1 MTTIPEAPQV
11 PPSSDRKGGCI
22 ALTLLLVAGV
32 ASFAAIVA
40 VLLFDPSPRLARLVQ
55 PTTITPTAIST
66 RAANHPT
73 DVPTVTA
80 VPPTAT
86 ITPTPTDTA
95 TPTATFTPAPPT
107 QTPLPPTAT
116 PTRTAVPRTA
126 APKATGT
133 PAAFGPV
140 AGGTP
145 GDTRC
150 VAVVGDSVA
159 HGDAV
164 FEIPNTG
171 FLQAQFLPVSGYI
184 AGQYSARGVSNI
196 KVFNRSASAV
206 GISSGKH
213 PSYFSTFEYAQ
224 LLQDACQ
231 YVVIVP
237 WINDLSSGNDAS
249 AVAPAHVAALARLA
263 QDVISKN
270 ANSKVLVVNYY
281 NGSPAPFAL
290 NTFATGFTPGNIGA
304 FNQQIGAACSGGAL
318 ALKQVVCVD
327 SNGIFG
333 GMGGSHVI
341 GPINRDTY
349 NTLLIAPPKP
359 EQADMVN
366 AYFNN
371 NPSGQIIGDGIHLS
385 ASGKTQ
391 LAAYLVGQMP

>member
-1 MTTIPEAPQV
+1 MTTIPEAPRI
-11 PPSSDRKGGCI
+11 PPADPKGGCLSLT
-22 ALTLLLVAGV
+22 ALLIAGV
-32 ASFAAIVA
+32 VSLIAIIA
-40 VLLFDPSPRLARLVQ
+40 VLLFDPAPRLARLVQ
-55 PTTITPTAIST
+55 PTPVTPTTGST
-66 RAANHPT
+66 RAVSLPT

-86 ITPTPTDTA
+86 HTPTPTNTF
-95 TPTATFTPAPPT
+95 TPSPTLPPTATSTAT
-107 QTPLPPTAT
+107 NTPLPPTPT
-116 PTRTAVPRTA
+116 PTRTPAPRTA
-126 APKATGT
+126 APAAT
-133 PAAFGPV
+133 FGAV
-140 AGGTP
+140 AGG
-145 GDTRC
+145 GSADTRC

-184 AGQYSARGVSNI
+184 NGQYSSRGVSNI

-231 YVVIVP
+231 YVVIIP

-249 AVAPAHVAALARLA
+249 AAAPAHVAALARLA
-263 QDVISKN
+263 QDVSSKN
-270 ANSKVLVVNYY
+270 ANSKVFVVNYY

-304 FNQQIGAACSGGAL
+304 FNQQIGAACAGGAL

-327 SNGIFG
+327 ANAIFG

-341 GPINRDTY
+341 GPMNRDTY
-349 NTLLIAPPKP
+349 NQLLISPPKP
-359 EQADMVN
+359 DQEALVN

-371 NPSGQIIGDGIHLS
+371 NPGGQIIGDGVHLS
-385 ASGKTQ
+385 ASGKSQ